1 MLTISLS
8 RSVWT
13 LTGALS
19 WGPWGAATPI
29 KTVESNWHFS
39 WHRGMKSLARHHW
52 SVPFSNLN
60 LCTVRL
66 NALQC
71 TSKENAEHKG
81 STNNNNEE
89 TTNPMK
95 RPQIKSKCCFALRK
109 RSCKKNHIWVTS
121 IQPKYPPPCQPTRQ
135 TLLPKCYWRQREVM
149 HLGWL
154 YMWICLRDKNLNGE
168 IIYECNWP
176 NLDLKTPMKT
186 MTLALAAIGRC

>member
-121 IQPKYPPPCQPTRQ
+121 IQPKYPPPAN
-135 TLLPKCYWRQREVM
+135 LLGKHCFPNVT
-149 HLGWL
+149 GG
-154 YMWICLRDKNLNGE
+154 NGKS
-168 IIYECNWP
+168 C
-176 NLDLKTPMKT
+176 
-186 MTLALAAIGRC
+186 TLADCICEFVWETRT